1 MDRIYNM
8 HNEWNDAEDYNN
20 LSGYESN
27 SGDAIVISQ
36 EEIFHSEDYFSHHDG
51 SEASSIGESAVC
63 HEPGNIDNVSQS
75 NDDKIENDDDSMD
88 MGIFNLNKCKKS
100 NEPIRPGDVIEYW
113 NPIFIKGSALG
124 KRTATVLS

>member
-1 MDRIYNM
+1 M

-51 SEASSIGESAVC
+51 SEASSIGESPFD
-63 HEPGNIDNVSQS
+63 HEPGNRDNFSQS
-75 NDDKIENDDDSMD
+75 NDDASHNMKFHQIALDST
-88 MGIFNLNKCKKS
+88 I
-100 NEPIRPGDVIEYW
+100 IAVIH
-113 NPIFIKGSALG
+113 ARML
-124 KRTATVLS
+124 L